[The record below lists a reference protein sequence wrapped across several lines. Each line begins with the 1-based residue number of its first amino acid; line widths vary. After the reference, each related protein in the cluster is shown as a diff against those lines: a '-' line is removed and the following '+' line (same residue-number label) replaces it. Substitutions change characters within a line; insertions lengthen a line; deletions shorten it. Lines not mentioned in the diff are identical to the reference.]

1 MEKSGVFY
9 KSRNFSL
16 DLENPG
22 ILACFRWNLYFPL
35 QKHTHDK
42 RFFLTRKRKEPLKAE
57 EMALPALQEMV
68 GYLPSSVIGN
78 ESRSDSIG
86 EICRSLPIPIMGK
99 ALDCA
104 ARVDTDVDSIDG
116 MDSFHSNRLVPSN
129 F

>member
-16 DLENPG
+16 DLENPS

-35 QKHTHDK
+35 QKHTHDR
-42 RFFLTRKRKEPLKAE
+42 RFFLTRKRKEHLKAE
-57 EMALPALQEMV
+57 EIALPALQEMV

-116 MDSFHSNRLVPSN
+116 TASFYSNRLVPSN